1 METFEI
7 DDVQFVLDTRVGS
20 LREKSDSNR
29 FVLVKTRRILDFYE
43 SLREYA
49 PKNIL
54 EIGMF
59 EGGSLIY
66 FDKLYAPEKLVGID
80 LRRTPIPALEL
91 YRETRP
97 YIKTFYGRAQDLPP
111 TRGAAQSNFPDGIDL
126 VVDDASH
133 LYAETKKTFVNI
145 FPLVKP
151 GGNYV
156 IEDWAWAH
164 RPSSQGAK
172 AHWSDRPAVTNLI
185 FELAVMAAVS
195 RVIDSVTI
203 KDELI
208 WIKKGRGT
216 LPKSGL
222 DLTGY
227 LRGKE
232 MPLI

>member
-1 METFEI
+1 MDMLEI
-7 DDVQFVLDTRVGS
+7 DGVRFVLDNRVAP
-20 LREKSDSNR
+20 LREKSESDK

-43 SLREYA
+43 SLRERA

-54 EIGMF
+54 EIGMS

-66 FDKLYAPEKLVGID
+66 FDKLYAPAKLVGID
-80 LRRTPIPALEL
+80 IRRTPIPALEL
-91 YRETRP
+91 YKETRP
-97 YIKTFYGRAQDLPP
+97 HIKTLYGRAPDMPP
-111 TRGAAQSNFPDGIDL
+111 TRGVAQSNFPDGIDL

-133 LYAETKKTFVNI
+133 LYAETKKTFVNV
-145 FPLVKP
+145 FPFVKP
-151 GGNYV
+151 GGHYV

-164 RPSSQGAK
+164 RPSSQGAG
-172 AHWSDRPAVTNLI
+172 AHWSDRPAVTNLL
-185 FELAVMAAVS
+185 FELTVMAAVS

-203 KDELI
+203 KDELLC
-208 WIKKGRGT
+208 IKKGRGT

-222 DLTGY
+222 DLTGH